1 MIITSG
7 PRRHPHKISFGCC
20 LEQERIKTHRV
31 GTNPVSSLTCTT
43 LTMFFTPLRSVLVVA
58 QLLVAVLAVPAP
70 LLDSVCSRSLTLSFC
85 GLSPIKAIDA
95 RSLEARA
102 PIIKF
107 HVCTNINYRADCYY
121 LATEPLTV
129 PLSNSGCVNF
139 KAEVASNIESVR
151 VLDTWNYAVSLYE

>member
-1 MIITSG
+1 MI
-7 PRRHPHKISFGCC
+7 
-20 LEQERIKTHRV
+20 
-31 GTNPVSSLTCTT
+31 
-43 LTMFFTPLRSVLVVA
+43 FTPLLSVLFVA
-58 QLLVAVLAVPAP
+58 QLLVAVLAVPASS
-70 LLDSVCSRSLTLSFC
+70 LDSVCSHSLALSPLPC
-85 GLSPIKAIDA
+85 SSPIKAIDA

-129 PLSNSGCVNF
+129 PLSNSGCVNL